1 MCILLRGVKRN
12 LLHTS
17 RRSTSRQLAWQPA
30 ERHIPC
36 IWLHK
41 STGGFTKMQC
51 VRVEGG
57 RRQGKVLKYSV
68 VSHTCMNEEQ
78 NFWKNTEEESSAIL
92 KPCQRHEQFTD
103 LNNC

>member
-1 MCILLRGVKRN
+1 MRILLRGVKRN

-17 RRSTSRQLAWQPA
+17 RRSISRRLAWQPA

-51 VRVEGG
+51 VCVEGG
-57 RRQGKVLKYSV
+57 RQQGKVLKYSV

-78 NFWKNTEEESSAIL
+78 KFWKNTWENNEEESSAIL
-92 KPCQRHEQFTD
+92 KPCQS
-103 LNNC
+103 